1 MRRALPD
8 ADRAVV
14 TGGGTGIG
22 RALCAELARRG
33 LHVLAVG
40 RRAEPLRALASRYPQ
55 RIEPLVADVASP
67 EGRAAVAAALGADAK
82 VRFLVHNAA
91 TLEPIGPLHDL
102 CPEALRAH
110 LAVNLEG
117 PLFLTQ
123 RLLPL
128 LAGGRV
134 LHVSSGAAHH
144 AYAGWGPYCMSKA
157 ALHMLYQVWREEL
170 SDHAI
175 RIGSARPGV
184 VDTPMQALIRATPSE
199 RFAGVARFERLHRE
213 GRLRRPEEVAQF
225 LAWLL
230 LATDDAAFEAAEWDI
245 GAHEAQWRAFGK
257 DDIHQGG

>member
-1 MRRALPD
+1 MA
-8 ADRAVV
+8 AGRAVV

-22 RALCAELARRG
+22 RALCEELVRRG
-33 LHVLAVG
+33 LQVLAVG
-40 RRAEPLRALASRYPQ
+40 RRAEPLHALASAFPG
-55 RIEPLVADVASP
+55 RIEPLAADVGAP
-67 EGRAAVAAALGADAK
+67 EGRAAVAAALGTDVK
-82 VRFLVHNAA
+82 LRFLVHNAA
-91 TLEPIGPLHDL
+91 TLAPVGPLREL
-102 CPEALRAH
+102 CPDALRAH

-123 RLLPL
+123 QLLPM

-170 SDHAI
+170 AGSAI

-184 VDTPMQALIRATPSE
+184 VDTPMQALIRATPPE
-199 RFAGVARFERLHRE
+199 RFPRVARFEQLHRE
-213 GRLRRPEEVAQF
+213 GQLRRPAEVAQF

-245 GAHEAQWRAFGK
+245 GAQETQWRAF
-257 DDIHQGG
+257 DENDIHQGG

>member
-1 MRRALPD
+1 MA
-8 ADRAVV
+8 ATQAVV

-22 RALCAELARRG
+22 QALGEELARRG

-40 RRAEPLRALASRYPQ
+40 RRAEPLRALASRFPG
-55 RIEPLVADVASP
+55 RIEPLAADVGAP
-67 EGRAAVAAALGADAK
+67 EGRAAVAAALGTDVK
-82 VRFLVHNAA
+82 LRFLVHNAA
-91 TLEPIGPLHDL
+91 TLAPVGPLREL
-102 CPEALRAH
+102 CPDALRAH

-123 RLLPL
+123 QLLPM

-170 SDHAI
+170 AGSAI

-184 VDTPMQALIRATPSE
+184 VDTPMQALIRATPPE
-199 RFAGVARFERLHRE
+199 RFPRVARFEQLHRE
-213 GRLRRPEEVAQF
+213 GQLRRPAEVARF

-245 GAHEAQWRAFGK
+245 GAQETQWRAFGEN
-257 DDIHQGG
+257 DIHQGG

>member
-1 MRRALPD
+1 MA
-8 ADRAVV
+8 ATQAVV

-22 RALCAELARRG
+22 QALCEELARRG

-40 RRAEPLRALASRYPQ
+40 RRAEPLRALASRFPG
-55 RIEPLVADVASP
+55 RIEPLAADVGAP
-67 EGRAAVAAALGADAK
+67 EGRAAVAAALGTDVK
-82 VRFLVHNAA
+82 LRFLVHNAA
-91 TLEPIGPLHDL
+91 TLAPVGPLREL
-102 CPEALRAH
+102 CPDALRAH

-123 RLLPL
+123 QLLPML
-128 LAGGRV
+128 PGGRV

-170 SDHAI
+170 AGSAI

-184 VDTPMQALIRATPSE
+184 VDTPMQALIRATPPE
-199 RFAGVARFERLHRE
+199 RFPRVARFEQLHRE
-213 GRLRRPEEVAQF
+213 GQLRRPAEVAQF

-245 GAHEAQWRAFGK
+245 GAQETQWRAF
-257 DDIHQGG
+257 DENDIHQGG

>member
-1 MRRALPD
+1 MA
-8 ADRAVV
+8 ATQAVV

-22 RALCAELARRG
+22 QALCEELARRG

-40 RRAEPLRALASRYPQ
+40 RRAEPLRALASRFPG
-55 RIEPLVADVASP
+55 RIEPLAADVGAP
-67 EGRAAVAAALGADAK
+67 EGRAAVAAALGTDVK
-82 VRFLVHNAA
+82 LRFLVHNAA
-91 TLEPIGPLHDL
+91 MLAPVGPLREL
-102 CPEALRAH
+102 CPDALRAH

-123 RLLPL
+123 QLLPM

-170 SDHAI
+170 AGSAI

-184 VDTPMQALIRATPSE
+184 VDTPMQALIRATPPE
-199 RFAGVARFERLHRE
+199 RFPRVARFEQLHRE
-213 GRLRRPEEVAQF
+213 GQLRRPAEVAQF

-245 GAHEAQWRAFGK
+245 GAQETQWRAF
-257 DDIHQGG
+257 DENDIHQGG

>member
-1 MRRALPD
+1 MA
-8 ADRAVV
+8 ATQAVV

-22 RALCAELARRG
+22 QALCEELARRG

-40 RRAEPLRALASRYPQ
+40 RRAEPLRALASRFPG
-55 RIEPLVADVASP
+55 RIEPLAADVGAP
-67 EGRAAVAAALGADAK
+67 EGRAAVAAALGTDVK
-82 VRFLVHNAA
+82 LRFLVHNAA
-91 TLEPIGPLHDL
+91 TLAPVGPLREL

-123 RLLPL
+123 QLLPRL
-128 LAGGRV
+128 TGGRV

-170 SDHAI
+170 AGSAI

-184 VDTPMQALIRATPSE
+184 VDTPMQALIRATPPE
-199 RFAGVARFERLHRE
+199 RFPRVTRFEQLHRE
-213 GRLRRPEEVAQF
+213 GQLRRPAEVAQF

-230 LATDDAAFEAAEWDI
+230 LATDDAAFEAAEWDV

-257 DDIHQGG
+257 NEIHQGG

>member
-1 MRRALPD
+1 MQARMD
-8 ADRAVV
+8 ANRVVV

-22 RALCAELARRG
+22 RALCEELARRG
-33 LHVLAVG
+33 FHVLAVG
-40 RRAEPLRALASRYPQ
+40 RRMEPLQALASRFPD
-55 RIEPLVADVASP
+55 RIEPLAADVASP
-67 EGRAAVAAALGADAK
+67 EGRKAVAAALGADAEL
-82 VRFLVHNAA
+82 RFLVHNAA
-91 TLEPIGPLHDL
+91 TLAPVGPLRDL

-110 LAVNLEG
+110 LAINLEG

-123 RLLPL
+123 LLLPM

-170 SDHAI
+170 AGSAI

-184 VDTPMQALIRATPSE
+184 VDTPMQALIRATPPE
-199 RFAGVARFERLHRE
+199 RFPGVTRFEQLHRE
-213 GRLRRPEEVAQF
+213 GQLRRPAEVAQF

-245 GAHEAQWRAFGK
+245 GAHEAQWRAFGRN
-257 DDIHQGG
+257 DIHQGG